1 MTLHD
6 RERDGLGR
14 KIGGA
19 LGGALDRAVGS
30 VGTIGR
36 LLGTALPTS
45 NLSDPRAT
53 IPPSAPG
60 AAAGIEHVA
69 DVLLPPAPGRVRLRC
84 IDFSESRFE
93 DTEYEDVDAALDR
106 QRPEWSTVRWINVQ
120 GLHPYVVNRLREE
133 LGFHTLAAE
142 DVYNVPQRPK
152 AQSYENYVFVV
163 VRMFQLREGSLD
175 AQQISGFAAPD
186 MLVTFQEDQQDLWA
200 QLRSRMR
207 APNSP
212 LRRLDASY
220 LLYSVLDTVV
230 DHCFLI
236 LELYGERLGH
246 LEDTVLT
253 DAEAQVLHDVHA
265 VKRDLTAMRRVLWS
279 IREAIAE
286 LGKTEHVM
294 VSATARTYL
303 RDVHDHCI
311 QIIDIIETF
320 RDLATSLTD
329 LHVSMTSHRMTEA
342 MQVLAV
348 ISTIFIPITFL
359 AGVYG
364 MNFSFFPELHWRY
377 SYAMFWVVCFV
388 ISGGLLWYF
397 RRRGWLGRW

>member
-1 MTLHD
+1 M
-6 RERDGLGR
+6 
-14 KIGGA
+14 
-19 LGGALDRAVGS
+19 GS

-36 LLGTALPTS
+36 LLGTAWPKS
-45 NLSDPRAT
+45 SVSDPRGT

-69 DVLLPPAPGRVRLRC
+69 DVLMPPAQGVVRLRC
-84 IDFSESRFE
+84 IDFSETR
-93 DTEYEDVDAALDR
+93 YEDNEYDDVETLLDR
-106 QRPEWSTVRWINVQ
+106 DRPEWAGVRWINVQ
-120 GLHPYVVNRLREE
+120 GLHSYVVNRLREE

-152 AQSYENYVFVV
+152 AQSYENHVFVV
-163 VRMFQLREGSLD
+163 MRMFQLREGSLD
-175 AQQISGFAAPD
+175 AQQISGFARPD
-186 MLVTFQEDQQDLWA
+186 LLVTFQEDQQDLWA
-200 QLRSRMR
+200 PMRARMR
-207 APNSP
+207 TPSSH

-220 LLYSVLDTVV
+220 LLYSVLDMVV

-236 LELYGERLGH
+236 LELYGERLGQ
-246 LEDTVLT
+246 LEDVVLST
-253 DAEAQVLHDVHA
+253 AEPVLLQDIHA
-265 VKRDLTAMRRVLWS
+265 VKRDLSAMRRVLWS

-286 LGKTEHVM
+286 LIKVEHVI
-294 VSATARTYL
+294 VSTTARTYL

-329 LHVSMTSHRMTEA
+329 LHMSMTSYRMTEA

-364 MNFSFFPELHWRY
+364 MNFKFFPELTWRY
-377 SYAMFWVVCFV
+377 GYVLFWVVCAA

-397 RRRGWLGRW
+397 KRRGWLGRW